1 MTTRC
6 LIVDDEPLA
15 RNVLKS
21 YVKDFAGLELAG
33 ECENAIQ
40 ANEVLRKE
48 KVDLMFLDIEMPKIS
63 GFEFLKSIKN
73 PPKIIIVTAYRNYA
87 LKSYEYDVVDYL
99 LKPVSFERFY
109 KAVNRYFKQAE
120 QSDLQVMMSEEK
132 SSDAG
137 MFIYLNEDKTIH
149 KFFLKDITYIE
160 SYREYIKVHTPD
172 KAVMTK
178 MSISK
183 IEEQLKDYDFIRIHK
198 SYVVSAAKITAF
210 NARTIFVNEM
220 ELPIGRTYKNEV
232 MKTLKYDPD
241 LL

>member
-1 MTTRC
+1 MNTRC

-21 YVKDFAGLELAG
+21 YIKDFDGLELAA
-33 ECENAIQ
+33 ECENALQ
-40 ANEVLRKE
+40 AGELLRNEKI
-48 KVDLMFLDIEMPKIS
+48 DLMFLDIEMPKIS

-87 LKSYEYDVVDYL
+87 LKSYEYDVIDYL

-109 KAVNRYFKQAE
+109 KAVNRFFKQTE
-120 QSDLQVMMSEEK
+120 QTDLQVMTSEDK
-132 SSDAG
+132 ASNSD

-149 KFFLKDITYIE
+149 KFYLRDIQYIE
-160 SYREYIKVHTPD
+160 SYREYIKVHAAH

-198 SYVVSAAKITAF
+198 SYVVSAVQITAF
-210 NARTIFVNEM
+210 NARTIYVDDI